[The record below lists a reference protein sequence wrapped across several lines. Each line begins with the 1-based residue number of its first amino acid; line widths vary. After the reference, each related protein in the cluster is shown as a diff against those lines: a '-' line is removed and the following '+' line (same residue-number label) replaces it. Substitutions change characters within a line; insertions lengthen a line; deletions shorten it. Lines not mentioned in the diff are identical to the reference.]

1 MDNPYCSCELTEG
14 PWPCEGYN
22 QMAAG
27 LAPEI
32 WRFEQKAGA
41 ATDFI
46 VSQRDSH
53 NLLRPGDPAALQPR
67 CLMGN
72 PYCSCGL
79 MTRVANDTCLRPETV
94 ESLFILFRLTGETKY
109 QVLRLRRCFSE
120 KAVL

>member
-53 NLLRPGDPAALQPR
+53 NLLRPGDPAAASMPYGQPLLQ
-67 CLMGN
+67 LW
-72 PYCSCGL
+72 
-79 MTRVANDTCLRPETV
+79 ADDTC
-94 ESLFILFRLTGETKY
+94 
-109 QVLRLRRCFSE
+109 C
-120 KAVL
+120 

>member
-1 MDNPYCSCELTEG
+1 
-14 PWPCEGYN
+14 
-22 QMAAG
+22 
-27 LAPEI
+27 
-32 WRFEQKAGA
+32 
-41 ATDFI
+41 
-46 VSQRDSH
+46 
-53 NLLRPGDPAALQPR
+53 
-67 CLMGN
+67 MGN